1 VSTEK
6 DPDGFADESAAMALV
21 NKILA
26 LGVNGLG
33 PYKSATA
40 MADEVMDAHGD
51 VEAAIARSIAIHR
64 RWVGSTGFVTGVGG
78 LPTLPVTLPTDITTF
93 YMLSA
98 RMSASV
104 AVLRGYDVASE
115 EVQSAVLISLLG
127 AGAAGVVGKVGVD
140 VGGKAAVAALKRLP
154 GQVLYEINKRVG
166 YRLLTKFGTKGSIN
180 LVKAVP
186 LVGGGIGAGVNVLAI
201 NEIARYSK
209 RTFVALE
216 PGDGS

>member
-1 VSTEK
+1 MS
-6 DPDGFADESAAMALV
+6 DNGSGSDSAAMALV
-21 NKILA
+21 NKIL
-26 LGVNGLG
+26 GVGINGLG
-33 PYKSATA
+33 PYKSAT
-40 MADEVMDAHGD
+40 EVAAEVLDNHGD
-51 VEAAIARSIAIHR
+51 VDVAINRLIATHR
-64 RWVGSTGFVTGVGG
+64 RWVGSTGFATGIGG
-78 LPTLPVTLPTDITTF
+78 LPTLAVALPTDITTF

-98 RMSASV
+98 RMSASI
-104 AVLRGYDVASE
+104 AVLRGYDVTDE
-115 EVQSAVLISLLG
+115 EVMSAVLISLLG

-140 VGGKAAVAALKRLP
+140 VGGKAAVAALKNLP
-154 GQVLYEINKRVG
+154 GQALIEINKRVG

-186 LVGGGIGAGVNVLAI
+186 FVGGGIGAGVNVLAI